1 MRVTASNSADPGS
14 SSMASDEH
22 DEVTPFDLDDAE
34 LEAYAEEY
42 ARSVAFAE
50 FEDLPAEEL
59 FAWSDAE
66 GLENSMESSSHHDAD
81 DMDVS

>member
-14 SSMASDEH
+14 LSMASDEH
-22 DEVTPFDLDDAE
+22 AEVTPFDLDDAE

-59 FAWSDAE
+59 FGWSDVE
-66 GLENSMESSSHHDAD
+66 EVENSHDDAD